1 MNQVQLYNLYS
12 QTSNAYGEAKNA
24 QDLIIMMNVLHLRL
38 EHNMPLHKIAKRC
51 GIKVNKVKLI
61 LFNYQNEK
69 LSNRYE

>member
-1 MNQVQLYNLYS
+1 MDVVTLSNLYS
-12 QTSNAYGEAKNA
+12 HASGAYNQAKDA

-69 LSNRYE
+69 

>member
-1 MNQVQLYNLYS
+1 MNEVQLYNLYS
-12 QTSNAYGEAKNA
+12 QDSSAYNEGKKA
-24 QDLIIMMNVLHLRL
+24 QNLIIIMNVLHLRL

-69 LSNRYE
+69 E

>member
-1 MNQVQLYNLYS
+1 MNEVQLYNLYS

-24 QDLIIMMNVLHLRL
+24 QDLTIIMNVLHLRL

-61 LFNYQNEK
+61 LFNYHNEK
-69 LSNRYE
+69 

>member
-12 QTSNAYGEAKNA
+12 QTSNAYGEGKKA
-24 QDLIIMMNVLHLRL
+24 QNLIIMMNVLHLRL

-61 LFNYQNEK
+61 LFNYD
-69 LSNRYE
+69 SRS

>member
-1 MNQVQLYNLYS
+1 MNEAQLYDLYS

-61 LFNYQNEK
+61 IFNYE
-69 LSNRYE
+69 SRS

>member
-1 MNQVQLYNLYS
+1 MDVVTLSNLYS
-12 QTSNAYGEAKNA
+12 HASGAYNQAKDA

-61 LFNYQNEK
+61 LFNYD
-69 LSNRYE
+69 SRS

>member
-1 MNQVQLYNLYS
+1 MNEAQLYNLYS

-38 EHNMPLHKIAKRC
+38 EHNMAYHKIAKRC

-69 LSNRYE
+69 

>member
-1 MNQVQLYNLYS
+1 MDVVTLSNLYS
-12 QTSNAYGEAKNA
+12 HASGAYNEAKDA

-69 LSNRYE
+69 

>member
-1 MNQVQLYNLYS
+1 MNEVQLYNLYS

-38 EHNMPLHKIAKRC
+38 EHNMAYHKIAKRC

-61 LFNYQNEK
+61 LFNYE
-69 LSNRYE
+69 SRS

>member
-38 EHNMPLHKIAKRC
+38 EHNMAYHKIAKRC

-69 LSNRYE
+69 

>member
-1 MNQVQLYNLYS
+1 MNEVQLYNLYS

-61 LFNYQNEK
+61 LFNYD
-69 LSNRYE
+69 SRS

>member
-1 MNQVQLYNLYS
+1 MNEAQLYNLYS
-12 QTSNAYGEAKNA
+12 QDSSAYNEGKKA

-61 LFNYQNEK
+61 LFNYE
-69 LSNRYE
+69 SRS

>member
-1 MNQVQLYNLYS
+1 MDVVTLSNLYS
-12 QTSNAYGEAKNA
+12 HASGAYNEAKDA

-38 EHNMPLHKIAKRC
+38 EHNMAYHKIAKRC

-69 LSNRYE
+69 

>member
-1 MNQVQLYNLYS
+1 MNEVQLYNLYS

-38 EHNMPLHKIAKRC
+38 EHNMAYHKIAKRC

-69 LSNRYE
+69 